1 MQFAFVI
8 LDIHFKNILISML
21 LLLLLLLSNIMLLN
35 FVVFLDEI

>member
-8 LDIHFKNILISML
+8 LDIHFKHILISML
-21 LLLLLLLSNIMLLN
+21 LLLLLLLSNIMLLT